1 MQKRGSEKETEGSVR
16 EAGGMAFREHGAESQ
31 ESCSSNLALLQAH
44 CMTRGTSFTFRGPGC
59 PHL

>member
-1 MQKRGSEKETEGSVR
+1 MEGSVR

-31 ESCSSNLALLQAH
+31 ESCSSNLALLRAH
-44 CMTRGTSFTFRGPGC
+44 CMTWGTSFTFRGPGC